1 MATAE
6 KENIVAEARKDMPPK
21 MVPHHICA
29 PLICVLLAAC
39 SGHNGE
45 GDLAI
50 DKLPKSQIQATNYLP
65 LNPDKPGMQVNVQ
78 RYLVPGKYN
87 IVGYFS
93 PYDGISINMGQQ
105 LVQLSQMRNDIAVR
119 TVNVNRLGVQGID
132 WQSPIMQ
139 EARIQKLPYFEIY
152 DPAQNLRARGRP
164 AYEQVKQWIQSMSYQ
179 H

>member
-1 MATAE
+1 MSLP
-6 KENIVAEARKDMPPK
+6 ARVW
-21 MVPHHICA
+21 VPLFAI
-29 PLICVLLAAC
+29 LLASCAGH
-39 SGHNGE
+39 SGD
-45 GDLAI
+45 GDLAV

-93 PYDGISINMGQQ
+93 PYDGVSINLGQK
-105 LVQLSQMRNDIAVR
+105 LVQLTQVRSDIAVR
-119 TVNVNRLGVQGID
+119 TVNVNRLGVEGID

-164 AYEQVKQWIQSMSYQ
+164 AYEQVKQWTQSMSYQ
-179 H
+179 R